1 VSEVGALTAPVPP
14 PTTSGP
20 AELGPSVSAGAFWG
34 LLNRDLRVLLHN
46 LGQAIGQTVTQP
58 LLFVFVFAYVFPK
71 IGQGFTG
78 GSAKVSF
85 ATILVPGLV
94 AVSALFTGISA
105 VALPLSVEFGSTK
118 EIEDRAM
125 APLPVWAVGAE
136 KVIFGACQSLFSALL
151 VFPLAYFIP
160 ATSVSVHVHSWPLVV
175 GMVLLAC
182 LTSGALGL
190 VLGCLVKPQH
200 IGLMFGLLVIPLS
213 FLGCVYYPWAALHSV
228 RWLQD
233 LVLVNPL
240 VYLSE
245 GLRAALTPA
254 IPHMAPGAFLG
265 VGVAIFLVLFLA
277 GLRLFIR
284 RVVT

>member
-1 VSEVGALTAPVPP
+1 MTSTLTLPSPPAPSIALG
-14 PTTSGP
+14 S
-20 AELGPSVSAGAFWG
+20 FWG
-34 LLNRDLRVLLHN
+34 LLARDLRVLFHN
-46 LGQAIGQTVTQP
+46 LGQAIGQTITQP

-71 IGQGFTG
+71 IGQGFAGGTG
-78 GSAKVSF
+78 GASF

-136 KVIFGACQSLFSALL
+136 KVVFGACQSLFSALL

-160 ATSVSVHVHSWPLVV
+160 ATPVSVHVHSWPLVIGV
-175 GMVLLAC
+175 ILLAC

-190 VLGCLVKPQH
+190 VLGCVVKPQH

-213 FLGCVYYPWAALHSV
+213 FLGCVYYPWAALAPV
-228 RWLQD
+228 QWLQD

-245 GLRAALTPA
+245 GMRAALTPA
-254 IPHMAPGAFLG
+254 IPHMAEAAFLG
-265 VGVAIFLVLFLA
+265 VGTAIFLGLFTL
-277 GLRLFIR
+277 GVRLFVR